1 MSVATLFQIDRNNGG
16 GKQGK
21 DSGGGAGARLKSL
34 VLNGFGASEDVPE
47 ARLSRPSVRRE
58 TGEMRLRDYL
68 RGLETMIRRSDE
80 AQIRQTLVSV
90 SPSEVQAL
98 VDKTAKSKARY
109 IAATLDLGNGDS
121 LPDSGAIK
129 MLEAERE
136 RHEALDSGLRML
148 LAELRA
154 GHVKV
159 EGVSND
165 PTDVW
170 QDEHRFE

>member
-1 MSVATLFQIDRNNGG
+1 MSVATLFQIDRGNRGE
-16 GKQGK
+16 KRDK
-21 DSGGGAGARLKSL
+21 ASAGATGARLKSL
-34 VLNGFGASEDVPE
+34 MLNGFGASEDAPE
-47 ARLSRPSVRRE
+47 ARVPRPSVRRE
-58 TGEMRLRDYL
+58 TGDMGLRDYL
-68 RGLETMIRRSDE
+68 RGLETMVGRSDQ

-98 VDKTAKSKARY
+98 VDKTAKAKARY
-109 IAATLDLGNGDS
+109 IAATLDLGNGES

-136 RHEALDSGLRML
+136 RHEALESGLRML
-148 LAELRA
+148 IAELRA

-159 EGVSND
+159 DGVSD
-165 PTDVW
+165 DATEVW